1 MKSLLLDFAEWFELN
16 VFQYIRSKNYGEV
29 VSSVHGGYA
38 VEKTKVLV
46 KDKCELDTLPDHY
59 LQLIHPLLE
68 ELKYYLEHFK
78 PKGISSFILK
88 PALLALSIKANWF

>member
-1 MKSLLLDFAEWFELN
+1 MVWTEYA
-16 VFQYIRSKNYGEV
+16 FQYIRSKNYGEV
-29 VSSVHGGYA
+29 VSSVHEGYA

-46 KDKCELDTLPDHY
+46 KDKCELDTLRDHH
-59 LQLIHPLLE
+59 LQQWFLGLWDELIHPLLE

-78 PKGISSFILK
+78 PKSISSFILK